1 MAEQRPRIMYF
12 KEYLPTPV
20 CVVLSMFFALVF
32 QFNGGVFLPTA
43 VQMSSALGCIQEDV
57 MMAGYASFIGMTLI
71 SRFFPPEI
79 PFYYAKDFPYSL
91 SGTDCLQPHHTACQ
105 QSSDL
110 YPRLFSIRFL
120 PHVGNL

>member
-20 CVVLSMFFALVF
+20 CVALSMFFALVF

-43 VQMSSALGCIQEDV
+43 VQMSSALGC
-57 MMAGYASFIGMTLI
+57 
-71 SRFFPPEI
+71 
-79 PFYYAKDFPYSL
+79 
-91 SGTDCLQPHHTACQ
+91 QPHHTACQ
-105 QSSDL
+105 QSADL
-110 YPRLFSIRFL
+110 YPRLFGIRFL